1 MLKNLSNVQIYFLQI
16 FWFCLF
22 FFFSEY
28 SSKYFI
34 CSASSNLC
42 SYSFLSILLPKIVI
56 YKSIAIGKNIK
67 NIVVDVFGDGDYV
80 ENFVNE
86 LVDNELT
93 NFIKYKGKTNDST
106 YHIRRHDALVDFTL
120 NHSFGMTYIEGILSG
135 KSVYCMKNTGSIEVM
150 EGIPNS
156 FIESYE
162 DLVNKINKLPTISV
176 EQLQENYRKIEE
188 KYSRKII
195 AKKFIEYIDRGAKNE

>member
-1 MLKNLSNVQIYFLQI
+1 
-16 FWFCLF
+16 
-22 FFFSEY
+22 
-28 SSKYFI
+28 
-34 CSASSNLC
+34 
-42 SYSFLSILLPKIVI
+42 
-56 YKSIAIGKNIK
+56 
-67 NIVVDVFGDGDYV
+67 
-80 ENFVNE
+80 
-86 LVDNELT
+86 
-93 NFIKYKGKTNDST
+93 
-106 YHIRRHDALVDFTL
+106 
-120 NHSFGMTYIEGILSG
+120 MTYIEGILSG

-195 AKKFIEYIDRGAKNE
+195 AKKFIEDIDRGAKNE

>member
-1 MLKNLSNVQIYFLQI
+1 MLQ
-16 FWFCLF
+16 
-22 FFFSEY
+22 
-28 SSKYFI
+28 
-34 CSASSNLC
+34 
-42 SYSFLSILLPKIVI
+42 
-56 YKSIAIGKNIK
+56 KNIK